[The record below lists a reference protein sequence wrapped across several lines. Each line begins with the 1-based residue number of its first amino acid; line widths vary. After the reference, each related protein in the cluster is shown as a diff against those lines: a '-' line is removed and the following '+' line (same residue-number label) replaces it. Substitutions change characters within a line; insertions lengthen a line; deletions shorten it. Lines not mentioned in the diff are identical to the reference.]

1 MVSGFCCEFFQI
13 PSSSFC
19 KKQKEVKSE
28 EKNTDGPQ
36 KAKVNV
42 NIDCYSLIK
51 RSAKSQGKVRE
62 FLTFWCMSGNPV
74 IIFIIIIIIIIS
86 WVTNCS
92 SVNL

>member
-1 MVSGFCCEFFQI
+1 MKRKI
-13 PSSSFC
+13 LMAC
-19 KKQKEVKSE
+19 K
-28 EKNTDGPQ
+28 

-51 RSAKSQGKVRE
+51 RSVKSQGKVRE

-74 IIFIIIIIIIIS
+74 IIFIIIIIIIIIS